1 MHETNLRPHR
11 VGYVSTLGLT
21 ALALASV
28 IAADQAAAQTVK
40 RGGTLVI
47 ARPEEPLSWN
57 PYTQGDN
64 GSIYAIEQ
72 VCDSLVEA
80 DATGRGLRPGLAE
93 SWEVSADGL
102 TYTFKLRAAKFS
114 DGSPVTPE
122 DVVFSWGKLND
133 PSAAY
138 QFLLKPMKSVEKVDD
153 THVRMV
159 MKEPYSPFLSVASI
173 FASAI
178 VKKAAFEA
186 NPDAFANKPVCSGPF
201 MVESY
206 ERGTKTVLV
215 KNPGYWDKGSDGQPL
230 PYLDKVELLYVPD
243 TNARV
248 LGLQNGDYDVSAI
261 VPFNQA
267 KAIGETP
274 GLKVEAADIFRLDY
288 VYLNHKQK
296 PIDDKR
302 IRLAMNYAANLDAI
316 RKAVF
321 FGYGE
326 LPNGFNPKMNLWS
339 SDVKRIPFDVAAA
352 KKLVAEA
359 NYDGTPIKLMIDTGN
374 APSKQ
379 IATILQQGWKEA
391 GLNVEI
397 GEIDGSSAWT
407 MVVEGKYQA
416 YVSYIT
422 SDINDDDELV
432 ALQTDP
438 LDEGTQGFFSR
449 YKNPEVTKL
458 LTESRA
464 TSVPAERA
472 KFFRQIQEIVYND
485 GYSVPLNY
493 TPSVNA
499 YHDYVKGWQ
508 TLATGWWWLKDVSVE
523 K

>member
-1 MHETNLRPHR
+1 MRRQNLEGRR
-11 VGYVSTLGLT
+11 VGWT
-21 ALALASV
+21 ALAVLLSV
-28 IAADQAAAQTVK
+28 SAVAAADLATAAAQTVK
-40 RGGTLVI
+40 RGGTLVL

-93 SWEVSADGL
+93 SWEVSADGMS
-102 TYTFKLRAAKFS
+102 YTFKLRDAKFS
-114 DGSPVTPE
+114 DGSPVTID
-122 DVVFSWGKLND
+122 DVLFSLGKLND

-138 QFLLKPMKSVEKVDD
+138 QFLLKPVQSIDKVDD
-153 THVRMV
+153 RQVRVV

-173 FASAI
+173 FAAAV

-186 NPDAFANKPVCSGPF
+186 NPDEFANKPVCSGPF
-201 MVESY
+201 MVESF

-215 KNPGYWDKGSDGQPL
+215 KNPHYWETGTDGQPL
-230 PYLDKVELLYVPD
+230 PYLDRVELLYVPD

-248 LGLQNGDYDVSAI
+248 LGLQNGDYDVIAI

-267 KAIGETP
+267 KAVGETP
-274 GLKVEAADIFRLDY
+274 GLNLEAAEIFRLDY
-288 VYLNHKQK
+288 VYLNHRQK

-302 IRLAMNYAANLDAI
+302 IRLAMNYAANLEAI
-316 RKAVF
+316 HKAVF
-321 FGYGE
+321 FGFGQ

-339 SDVKRIPFDVAAA
+339 GDVKRIPFDIAAA

-407 MVVEGKYQA
+407 MVVEGDYQA

-438 LDEGTQGFFSR
+438 LEEGTQGFFSR
-449 YKNPEVTKL
+449 YKNEEVTKL
-458 LTESRA
+458 LTQSRA
-464 TSVPAERA
+464 TPDPAERG
-472 KFFRQIQEIVYND
+472 KYFKQIQEIVYND

-499 YHDYVKGWQ
+499 YHDHVKGWR

>member
-1 MHETNLRPHR
+1 MHAWN
-11 VGYVSTLGLT
+11 VGPGWAGGIRTFGLFG
-21 ALALASV
+21 LALASV
-28 IAADQAAAQTVK
+28 IAADRAEAQSIK

-47 ARPEEPLSWN
+47 ARPEDTLSFN

-64 GSIYAIEQ
+64 GSIYVIEQ

-93 SWEVSADGL
+93 SWEVSADGM
-102 TYTFKLRAAKFS
+102 TYTFKLRDAKFS
-114 DGSPVTPE
+114 DGSCRSPRRTS
-122 DVVFSWGKLND
+122 FSWGKLND

-138 QFLLKPMKSVEKVDD
+138 QFLLKPVKSIEKVDD

-178 VKKAAFEA
+178 VKKAVFEA
-186 NPDAFANKPVCSGPF
+186 SPDEFASKPVCSGPF

-206 ERGTKTVLV
+206 ERGTKVVLV
-215 KNPGYWDKGSDGQPL
+215 KNPNYWDKGTDGQPL

-267 KAIGETP
+267 KVIGETP
-274 GLKVEAADIFRLDY
+274 GLKVEAAEIFRLDY

-302 IRLAMNYAANLDAI
+302 IRLSHEL
-316 RKAVF
+316 RRQSGGHQKAVF
-321 FGYGE
+321 AGCYGQ

-339 SDVKRIPFDVAAA
+339 GDVKRIPFDVAAA

-359 NYDGTPIKLMIDTGN
+359 NYDGTPIELTIDTGN

-397 GEIDGSSAWT
+397 NEIDNASAWT
-407 MVVEGKYQA
+407 MVVEGNYQA
-416 YVSYIT
+416 YVS
-422 SDINDDDELV
+422 LHH
-432 ALQTDP
+432 QRH
-438 LDEGTQGFFSR
+438 QR
-449 YKNPEVTKL
+449 
-458 LTESRA
+458 R
-464 TSVPAERA
+464 R
-472 KFFRQIQEIVYND
+472 
-485 GYSVPLNY
+485 
-493 TPSVNA
+493 
-499 YHDYVKGWQ
+499 
-508 TLATGWWWLKDVSVE
+508 
-523 K
+523 